1 MLNSCHAFHAE
12 RSIKVGGWER
22 TGQEGV
28 GSCGKARGSS
38 QLRGSCASDVEK
50 LEKLPPGGQ
59 GTWKINS
66 STSLGEGA
74 IGVECR
80 NVNRLPLP
88 ILLLVVSIPTHS
100 ISQRV
105 PRVAFVGSMHL
116 TETYLIHLIW
126 PRAHDY
132 KLPHILLF

>member
-1 MLNSCHAFHAE
+1 MLNSCHAFHAK

-50 LEKLPPGGQ
+50 LGKLPPGGQ

-74 IGVECR
+74 IGAECR
-80 NVNRLPLP
+80 NVSRLPLP
-88 ILLLVVSIPTHS
+88 ISPGPPEAEVD
-100 ISQRV
+100 
-105 PRVAFVGSMHL
+105 
-116 TETYLIHLIW
+116 
-126 PRAHDY
+126 RA
-132 KLPHILLF
+132 